1 MKDYKLDFEIE
12 SKKYSMIFNL
22 NVMQAI
28 QEEYGTVQ
36 EWGRLTDGK
45 GEELNAKALI
55 FGLTAMINEGIE
67 INNDEKGLNEPI
79 LSEKQ
84 VGRLITKMGLKE
96 AAIKLN
102 EAVIEGTKND
112 SLKNE

>member
-1 MKDYKLDFEIE
+1 MRDYKLDFDVEG
-12 SKKYSMIFNL
+12 KTYSMIFNL

-36 EWGRLTDGK
+36 AWGNLTDGK
-45 GEELNAKALI
+45 NEEINAKALI
-55 FGLTAMINEGIE
+55 FGLAAMINEGIE

-79 LSEKQ
+79 LTEKQ

-96 AAIKLN
+96 AANKLN
-102 EAVIEGTKND
+102 KAVIEGTKND
-112 SLKNE
+112 TPKNE

>member
-1 MKDYKLDFEIE
+1 MKDYKLDFEVDG
-12 SKKYSMIFNL
+12 KNYSMIFNL

-45 GEELNAKALI
+45 GGELNAKALI
-55 FGLTAMINEGIE
+55 FGLTTMINEGIE
-67 INNDEKGLNEPI
+67 INNDEKGLNEP
-79 LSEKQ
+79 LFNEKQ
-84 VGRLITKMGLKE
+84 VGRLITKMGIQK
-96 AAIKLN
+96 AASKLN
-102 EAVIEGTKND
+102 EAVVEGTKSD